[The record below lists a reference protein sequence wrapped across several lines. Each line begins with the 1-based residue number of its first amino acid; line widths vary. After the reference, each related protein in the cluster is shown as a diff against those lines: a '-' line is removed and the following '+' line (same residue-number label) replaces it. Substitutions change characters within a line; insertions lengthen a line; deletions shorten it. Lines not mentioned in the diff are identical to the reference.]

1 MQWCRLDSHLSV
13 LVANFGLARDIY
25 SADYYRAGRET
36 QLPVK
41 WMSPEALEDGISTEK
56 TDVVNTLI
64 F

>member
-25 SADYYRAGRET
+25 SADYYGAGRET

-41 WMSPEALEDGISTEK
+41 WMPPETLEDGISTEK

-64 F
+64 L